1 MSVPARKILAT
12 FEPARQRKIQQQA
25 AKLIAEEAERQ
36 RAHGNPETIPAE
48 LTAPSLAPADIDGD
62 NPL

>member
-12 FEPARQRKIQQQA
+12 FEPTRQRKIRQQA

-36 RAHGNPETIPAE
+36 RARGNPETVPAKP
-48 LTAPSLAPADIDGD
+48 TAPSLTPADIDGD

>member
-36 RAHGNPETIPAE
+36 HARGTPEAVPAE
-48 LTAPSLAPADIDGD
+48 LTAPYLAPADIDGD

>member
-12 FEPARQRKIQQQA
+12 FEPARQHKIRQQA

-36 RAHGNPETIPAE
+36 RARGNPEAVPAE

-62 NPL
+62 NPH